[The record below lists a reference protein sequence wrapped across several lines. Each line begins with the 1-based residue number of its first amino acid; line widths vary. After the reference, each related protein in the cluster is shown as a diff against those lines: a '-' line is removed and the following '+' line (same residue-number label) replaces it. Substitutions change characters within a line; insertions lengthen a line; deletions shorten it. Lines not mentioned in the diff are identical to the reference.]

1 MVKLRLKKVSYSFH
15 PTGFNFQRHR
25 LKYDQREVA
34 FNSEPVAIAAVI
46 SVFFI
51 WQVTINVLLGLD
63 LIKGIWAVPTSSI
76 TLVQNLSGLHHSS
89 WKSGPSPL
97 PPTRA
102 KCNTSLALLEPANL
116 SVTLRVTNLQP
127 KFKHFSQLASPFSDY
142 KQDLLLLTEILK
154 TILFWPALLEYIKIK
169 CSESYS
175 LAKERL
181 LIFHFAKAQTFQG
194 HLALFQWIPHHMS
207 TSVQANK

>member
-1 MVKLRLKKVSYSFH
+1 MTSYHQCFIGFGLNKRNMSCTHNFYNTRSKFIRTTPLFLKKWPLS
-15 PTGFNFQRHR
+15 PTPYQGKMQH
-25 LKYDQREVA
+25 Q
-34 FNSEPVAIAAVI
+34 
-46 SVFFI
+46 
-51 WQVTINVLLGLD
+51 LG
-63 LIKGIWAVPTSSI
+63 IV
-76 TLVQNLSGLHHSS
+76 
-89 WKSGPSPL
+89 
-97 PPTRA
+97 
-102 KCNTSLALLEPANL
+102 EPAKL
-116 SVTLRVTNLQP
+116 SMTLRVTNLQP
-127 KFKHFSQLASPFSDY
+127 KLKHFSQLASPFSDC